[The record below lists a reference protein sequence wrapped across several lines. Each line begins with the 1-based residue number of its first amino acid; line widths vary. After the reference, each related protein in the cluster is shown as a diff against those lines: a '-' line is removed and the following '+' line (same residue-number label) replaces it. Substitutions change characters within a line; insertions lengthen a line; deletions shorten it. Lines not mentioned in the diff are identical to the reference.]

1 MITKVTLRSATL
13 HCFRLDCCT
22 VVRILKLISL
32 YPILALCSLSTGVK
46 CLETS
51 FSKQSFF
58 RWVESSRRSVLP
70 VLRASHHVV
79 TRDRDTWAVLHQIA
93 HWILLCVL
101 ETAASHCLT
110 TAIGGD
116 ARCGCKHRAHFNV
129 KLILINP
136 TACYWSAKFI
146 HALSCPFTRRRG
158 LTIFHFSHTYCVSI
172 MHSLIFLTVT
182 LSCPDN
188 IHAHH
193 VLQFV

>member
-1 MITKVTLRSATL
+1 MITKVTLRSTTL
-13 HCFRLDCCT
+13 HCFRMDFCA
-22 VVRILKLISL
+22 VVRILKLVLL

-51 FSKQSFF
+51 FCKQSFF
-58 RWVESSRRSVLP
+58 RLVESSRRSVLP
-70 VLRASHHVV
+70 VLRMYHHIV
-79 TRDRDTWAVLHQIA
+79 TRDRDARAVLHWIA

-146 HALSCPFTRRRG
+146 RFVEPLHKEKRPHDLPFQPRFLCFNHA
-158 LTIFHFSHTYCVSI
+158 
-172 MHSLIFLTVT
+172 
-182 LSCPDN
+182 
-188 IHAHH
+188 
-193 VLQFV
+193 